1 MVSNLFTLVIHGV
14 TLGTQ
19 IVSPQMRHSYIPDLK
34 DEWLDRTIMKIVAA
48 SKVAEW
54 RYNTVSSGVITVI
67 PFEQKLCSLR
77 RI

>member
-1 MVSNLFTLVIHGV
+1 
-14 TLGTQ
+14 
-19 IVSPQMRHSYIPDLK
+19 MRHSYIPDLK

-67 PFEQKLCSLR
+67 PLERINKKL
-77 RI
+77 